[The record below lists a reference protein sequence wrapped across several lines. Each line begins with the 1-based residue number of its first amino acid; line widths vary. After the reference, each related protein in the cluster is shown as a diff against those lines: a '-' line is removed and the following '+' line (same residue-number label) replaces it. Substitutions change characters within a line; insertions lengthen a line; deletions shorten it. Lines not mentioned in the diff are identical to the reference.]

1 MRCSLLLLF
10 SIFFIFGCGTTRK
23 KWADQNCNEAGGYA
37 AGQKDGRSG
46 RSFNVDFL
54 EKCPQENQEI
64 TRKGYLDGYK
74 AAGGKDNTSSEEYKY
89 GQDVLQDVVH
99 AINKN
104 SSKKKTEEKKEET
117 TPKK

>member
-1 MRCSLLLLF
+1 MRYSLLLL
-10 SIFFIFGCGTTRK
+10 SAIFFIFGCGTTRK
-23 KWADQNCNEAGGYA
+23 EWADQNCNEAGGYA
-37 AGQKDGRSG
+37 TGQKDGRSG

-74 AAGGKDNTSSEEYKY
+74 AAGGKENATSEEHKY
-89 GQDVLQDVVH
+89 GEDLLQDVVH

-104 SSKKKTEEKKEET
+104 PSKKKAEEKTEET
-117 TPKK
+117 APKK